1 MAAGRRLPPPGTLPR
16 PRAGGHPH
24 AARRGGGGT
33 VHDGSLGPRG
43 GARQWVGHGD
53 GERGPPRLG
62 RRGRR
67 GGGDYG
73 RATGR
78 GRGGVH
84 QHGPRTPWR
93 QRALRDAA
101 MTVRIGMIGTGFAR
115 RVQLPGLRLVPGVR
129 VTAVASGR
137 RSNAEAVASEAGIA
151 HVFDDGVALARSG
164 EVDLVIIS
172 STPDSHA
179 RYALAALE
187 AGKHVLCEKP
197 MALNADEAQRMLE
210 AAERRP
216 GQLSWV
222 DHDLRYE
229 PNRRKVR
236 DLIRAGAIGEVRHLE
251 LLLRPYLRG
260 DGRPQAADAPW
271 TWWSDAAKGGGL
283 LGAVG
288 SHLIDLCR
296 YWTASEV
303 VHVAGGVATFVAQRR
318 DESGAARPVT
328 ADDFATFVLRLGS
341 GAVATVTL
349 TAVAFHGT
357 GHHAQITGSDGTFVL
372 RGETKLEVGRPGAP
386 LEDISVT
393 DDLSG
398 QVPVNNMWARSF
410 VRLMRELVRVL
421 EGGAAEGTPAT
432 FRDGVQVQRVLDAV
446 RAGGATPL
454 D

>member
-1 MAAGRRLPPPGTLPR
+1 
-16 PRAGGHPH
+16 
-24 AARRGGGGT
+24 
-33 VHDGSLGPRG
+33 
-43 GARQWVGHGD
+43 
-53 GERGPPRLG
+53 
-62 RRGRR
+62 
-67 GGGDYG
+67 
-73 RATGR
+73 
-78 GRGGVH
+78 
-84 QHGPRTPWR
+84 
-93 QRALRDAA
+93 
-101 MTVRIGMIGTGFAR
+101 MTVRIGIIGTGFAR
-115 RVQLPGLRLVPGVR
+115 RVQLPGLGLVPGVR
-129 VTAVASGR
+129 VTALASGR
-137 RSNAEAVASEAGIA
+137 RANAEAAAREFGIPD
-151 HVFDDGVALARSG
+151 VFSDGVELAHSG
-164 EVDLVIIS
+164 EVDLVVIS

-197 MALNADEAQRMLE
+197 TALNAGEAQRMLA

-216 GQLSWV
+216 RQLAWI
-222 DHDLRYE
+222 DHELRYE
-229 PNRRKVR
+229 PNRRKVH

-251 LLLRPYLRG
+251 LVLRPYLRG

-271 TWWSDAAKGGGL
+271 TWWSDAAKGGGI